1 MAPPAQIS
9 RNSLERRTDTM
20 IQAAPVG
27 RTCLSPGDVIALKC
41 IKRGLYRDTRHATT
55 DEKGVLLLFQ
65 YRL

>member
-1 MAPPAQIS
+1 
-9 RNSLERRTDTM
+9 M
-20 IQAAPVG
+20 IQATPVG